1 MLYLWKS
8 VKREYSRKILSLK
21 IPSWE
26 LSLNTIIKSL
36 GLILIGAIKKPNKL
50 SAVISFMASVTNQKP
65 YHQKKKQKKNK
76 ATRLLP
82 YRVHIPP
89 CNSSFRSISAKKVTF
104 TQTRVHKYLS
114 VRTQMDDIFRGSS
127 LYATSQLQFL
137 HEDKE
142 TGCCGWHS
150 GFGRTP

>member
-8 VKREYSRKILSLK
+8 VKREYSCKILSLK
-21 IPSWE
+21 MLSSE
-26 LSLNTIIKSL
+26 LSLNTIMISL
-36 GLILIGAIKKPNKL
+36 GLILIGAVKKPNKL
-50 SAVISFMASVTNQKP
+50 SAVISFMASVTKENSIIKR
-65 YHQKKKQKKNK
+65 KTKRKQSNSSL
-76 ATRLLP
+76 TLQGS
-82 YRVHIPP
+82 YPP

-142 TGCCGWHS
+142 MGCCGWHS